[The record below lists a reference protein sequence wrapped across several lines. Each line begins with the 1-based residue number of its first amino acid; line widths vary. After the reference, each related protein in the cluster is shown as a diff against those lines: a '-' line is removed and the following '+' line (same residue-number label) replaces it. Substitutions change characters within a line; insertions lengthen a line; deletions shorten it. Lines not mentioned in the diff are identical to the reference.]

1 MVKTDKLRG
10 VIAER
15 RMTQTDVAN
24 AIGISPKTFYE
35 KMQRGVF
42 GSDEIMVMIDVLN
55 IEDPMTI
62 FFARE

>member
-24 AIGISPKTFYE
+24 AIWISPKTFYE